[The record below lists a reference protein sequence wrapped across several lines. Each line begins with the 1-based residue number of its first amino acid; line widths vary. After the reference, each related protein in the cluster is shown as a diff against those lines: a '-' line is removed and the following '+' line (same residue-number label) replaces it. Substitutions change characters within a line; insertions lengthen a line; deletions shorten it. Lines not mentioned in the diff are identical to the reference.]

1 MDKLTSSIMMPVLQ
15 AKKSKDDILELLRA
29 QDLKFD
35 ISCDHELMRYVITLM
50 KNVNNREYKI
60 SYSCPYHMYDM
71 LQDSVKVD
79 HVKGAI
85 LTMIKL
91 LNERIEKWPYEDTE
105 IIYDYDKYSIL
116 A

>member
-1 MDKLTSSIMMPVLQ
+1 MNELSFLQ
-15 AKKSKDDILELLRA
+15 VKKAKVDILEILKA
-29 QDLKFD
+29 HDLKID
-35 ISCDHELMRYVITLM
+35 ISCDHELMQYVITLM
-50 KNVNNREYKI
+50 KKVNNREYKI

-91 LNERIEKWPYEDTE
+91 LNERIEKWPDEDTE